1 MRRNEGT
8 RSEQHRLER
17 VEVSA
22 ALPADCV
29 NCPATAADLRK
40 PPHTSGCGGTW
51 DRLSKDASQD
61 VRALNHDMGKCGDRR
76 KYQLFRN
83 DEQPDIF
90 LFQLPNP
97 LLQESDENRVRT
109 GWSAPQN

>member
-1 MRRNEGT
+1 MRRNGGT

-22 ALPADCV
+22 ALPGDCG
-29 NCPATAADLRK
+29 NCPARAADLRK

-61 VRALNHDMGKCGDRR
+61 VRSLNHDMQSSSRR
-76 KYQLFRN
+76 ACAELNTRPLYRKNLRLPCLDVFTQFR
-83 DEQPDIF
+83 
-90 LFQLPNP
+90 L
-97 LLQESDENRVRT
+97 
-109 GWSAPQN
+109 